1 MSLGSYLDSRS
12 IRHEDGPR
20 RGWPPAPT
28 GPMARAL
35 GSVRPSH
42 GLRWLAPL
50 GRPPSTRP
58 LNCGVIGWQSLPCS
72 GAPNH
77 WIALFQHHTRQPTGD
92 DAQRVQPSVVDWV
105 PRSLSC
111 PCAWEKRTRWFL
123 FQLACMEWTYGGCQE
138 RAFFVQRN
146 KTAEPGA
153 RGEQGTAVLISSL
166 PGATME
172 GFLLL
177 RKITPYPFLQIH

>member
-1 MSLGSYLDSRS
+1 
-12 IRHEDGPR
+12 
-20 RGWPPAPT
+20 
-28 GPMARAL
+28 MARAL
-35 GSVRPSH
+35 GSVRPSR

-58 LNCGVIGWQSLPCS
+58 LNCSVIGWQSLPCS

-123 FQLACMEWTYGGCQE
+123 FHLARMEWAYGGCQE
-138 RAFFVQRN
+138 RALSSEQD
-146 KTAEPGA
+146 TDPGA
-153 RGEQGTAVLISSL
+153 RGERGTAVLILSL
-166 PGATME
+166 PGATVE
-172 GFLLL
+172 GFLFS
-177 RKITPYPFLQIH
+177 RKITPCPLLQIHEQNRSYFGIYTLSLS